1 MPILKLVQESEASE
15 QVREIPMTHY
25 GRVGLDVGPIGRWS
39 RLVMMAALL
48 APIIIDLSQDFDI
61 SRSPSFLGVSA
72 LYLVG
77 IAAVYTT
84 VYYLLGD
91 RLLARANPWLN
102 TLIFVGPAWVIAW
115 WNIAI
120 APATGLS
127 LPSALGLAMIVY
139 VGISLLLQWKIK
151 YGGCEVVS
159 LPIILFKRRYVTY
172 CIPLVAVDATEKEL
186 VTARLNWQKVLW
198 GGILASLLG
207 ALLALILTELL

>member
-1 MPILKLVQESEASE
+1 
-15 QVREIPMTHY
+15 
-25 GRVGLDVGPIGRWS
+25 
-39 RLVMMAALL
+39 MMAALL

-91 RLLARANPWLN
+91 RLLGRANPWLN

-139 VGISLLLQWKIK
+139 LGISLLLQWKIK

-172 CIPLVAVDATEKEL
+172 CIPLVAVDATEKEF
-186 VTARLNWQKVLW
+186 VTARLNWQKALW
-198 GGILASLLG
+198 GGILVSLLG

>member
-1 MPILKLVQESEASE
+1 MPILKSVQENESSVE
-15 QVREIPMTHY
+15 VREVPTTHY
-25 GRVGLDVGPIGRWS
+25 GRVGLDVGLIGRWS
-39 RLVMMAALL
+39 RLVIMVVIL
-48 APIIIDLSQDFDI
+48 APIIIDLSQSFDI
-61 SRSPSFLGVSA
+61 SRSPFFLGLSA

-84 VYYLLGD
+84 AYYLLGD

-102 TLIFVGPAWVIAW
+102 TLIFVGPAWVIGW

-127 LPSALGLAMIVY
+127 LPETLGLAMVVY
-139 VGISLLLQWKIK
+139 IGISLLLQWKIK

-159 LPIILFKRRYVTY
+159 LPILLFKRRYVTY
-172 CIPLVAVDATEKEL
+172 CIPLVAVDATEKGF
-186 VTARLNWQKVLW
+186 VTGRLNWQKALW

-207 ALLALILTELL
+207 ALLAWVLTGLL

>member
-1 MPILKLVQESEASE
+1 
-15 QVREIPMTHY
+15 
-25 GRVGLDVGPIGRWS
+25 
-39 RLVMMAALL
+39 MMAALL

-91 RLLARANPWLN
+91 RLLGRANPWLN

-139 VGISLLLQWKIK
+139 VGISLLLQWKIE

-198 GGILASLLG
+198 GGVLASLLG
-207 ALLALILTELL
+207 LCWH